1 MVKQNESILSAS
13 QKSETCIS
21 TDYVMS
27 PLVETAVYSLLI
39 LILLSIC
46 SVHRD
51 LSHVTSSFSST
62 KEWLQTKLV
71 MTAGK
76 SHSCLYFQLPIKR
89 ELFFQ
94 AAFMSLL

>member
-76 SHSCLYFQLPIKR
+76 SHSWLYFQLPIKR
-89 ELFFQ
+89 EMVFQ
-94 AAFMSLL
+94 AAFMRLL

>member
-21 TDYVMS
+21 MDYVMS
-27 PLVETAVYSLLI
+27 PLVETAVYSQLI

-51 LSHVTSSFSST
+51 LSHVTGSFSST
-62 KEWLQTKLV
+62 KKWLQTKPV

-76 SHSCLYFQLPIKR
+76 SHSRLYFQLTIKR